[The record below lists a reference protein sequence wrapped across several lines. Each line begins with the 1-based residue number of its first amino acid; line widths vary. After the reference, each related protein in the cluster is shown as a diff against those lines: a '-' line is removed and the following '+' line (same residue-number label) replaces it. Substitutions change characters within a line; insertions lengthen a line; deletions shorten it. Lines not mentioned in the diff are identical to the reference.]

1 MIKQQQQQQQQTG
14 GAFLGADKKIKL
26 KSISL

>member
-1 MIKQQQQQQQQTG
+1 MIKQQQQQTG